1 MDIKENRLY
10 SPSSAGML
18 DGARDVRI
26 GGAKLNNVAGDF
38 SMHSSSNTF
47 IYIRQESGIL
57 LFISFVTYYEDA
69 MAMLHCHFV
78 SFLWSCIL

>member
-1 MDIKENRLY
+1 MDTNENRLY

-26 GGAKLNNVAGDF
+26 GGAKLKNVAGDF

-47 IYIRQESGIL
+47 IYIRQESSVGFRSVLVLLLLLIL
-57 LFISFVTYYEDA
+57 LF
-69 MAMLHCHFV
+69 V
-78 SFLWSCIL
+78 SFRYLL